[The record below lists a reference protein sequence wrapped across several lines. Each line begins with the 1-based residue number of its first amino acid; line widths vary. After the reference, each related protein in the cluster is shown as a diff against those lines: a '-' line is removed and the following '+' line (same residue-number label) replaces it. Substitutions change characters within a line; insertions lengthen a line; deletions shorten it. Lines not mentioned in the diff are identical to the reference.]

1 MDSIRIAPEVV
12 RFSGSDAARNRRNM
26 MRTPPSSE
34 ALPVLTE
41 PDGFLAEKSPES
53 DSSFRELF
61 EFAPVAY
68 HEIDAAGTLRRVN
81 HTECRMLGFTA
92 AEMIGKPVWDF
103 VATDQ
108 KEQCQ
113 QAIRRRVSG
122 EELLTAFECDFL
134 RRDGGYLILEIY
146 DSLIHNGSG
155 EIKGIRSVLLDVT
168 DRRLAEQLLA
178 NEVTERERL
187 TVALRRSK
195 EEAEK
200 ANRAKSEFL
209 SRMSHELRTPLNAIL
224 GFAQLLEMAALD
236 RDKKESVAQI
246 LKAGQHLLG
255 LINEVLEISRIEA
268 GRLSISPEAV
278 LISSAVQEVV
288 DLLNPIAARRSIS
301 VRDEIPRSPRR
312 HVMADQQRL
321 KQVLLNVISN
331 AIKYNCDAGTVTIS
345 SEEIDGKRLRLK
357 VRDTGSGI
365 NLDQKDKL
373 FTPFERLGAETTGVE
388 GTGLGLALS
397 KRLIEIM
404 KGSIGVENNPD
415 RGATFSIELPLVQ
428 DPVEQ
433 LQSTMP
439 ETSVTAV
446 PVSEQRD
453 RIVLYVEDNLSNIT
467 LIEHIMVQRPH
478 VKLVAAMQGRLGLD
492 LAREHRPDL
501 ILLDLHLPDISGE
514 DVLQG
519 VRQIPE
525 MRNTP
530 VIVVS
535 ADATRGRIER
545 LLSMGVVDYLSKPLD
560 VKRFLQLLDS
570 TLSGM
575 DN

>member
-1 MDSIRIAPEVV
+1 MIRTGIPSGPLPAAPP
-12 RFSGSDAARNRRNM
+12 RGRA
-26 MRTPPSSE
+26 SS
-34 ALPVLTE
+34 
-41 PDGFLAEKSPES
+41 KNSPEL
-53 DSSFRELF
+53 DTTFRELF

-68 HEIDAAGTLRRVN
+68 HEIDATGILRRVN
-81 HTECRMLGFTA
+81 QTECRMLGYTA
-92 AEMIGKPVWDF
+92 AEMIGNPVWQF
-103 VATDQ
+103 VAADQ
-108 KEQCQ
+108 QEQCRQ
-113 QAIRRRVSG
+113 SIERKIGGDEPLSP
-122 EELLTAFECDFL
+122 FERDFL

-146 DSLIHNGSG
+146 DSVIRNGAG
-155 EIKGIRSVLLDVT
+155 EATGIRSVLLDVT

-236 RDKKESVAQI
+236 RDKRESVGQI

-278 LISSAVQEVV
+278 QIGLAVQEAL
-288 DLLNPIAARRSIS
+288 DLLTPMASRRNIM
-301 VRDEIPRSPRR
+301 VRDEISRDRQR
-312 HVMADQQRL
+312 HVLADQQRL
-321 KQVLLNVISN
+321 KQVLLNVITN

-345 SEEIDGKRLRLK
+345 AQEVESNRLRVK
-357 VRDTGSGI
+357 VRDTGPGI
-365 NLDQKDKL
+365 KPGSEGKL
-373 FTPFERLGAETTGVE
+373 FTPFERLGAEQTGVE

-397 KRLIEIM
+397 KRLLEVM
-404 KGSIGVENNPD
+404 GGSIGVENNPD
-415 RGATFSIELPLVQ
+415 RGATFWMELPLVN
-428 DPVEQ
+428 DPVAQ
-433 LQSTMP
+433 AQTAMADLPATTPP
-439 ETSVTAV
+439 E
-446 PVSEQRD
+446 PQQRE

-467 LIEHIMVQRPH
+467 LIEHIIVHRPN

-519 VRQIPE
+519 LRQQPE
-525 MRNTP
+525 LRNTP
-530 VIVVS
+530 VIVIS

-545 LLSMGVVDYLSKPLD
+545 LLSMGVLDYLPKPLD
-560 VKRFLQLLDS
+560 IKRFLQLLDGC
-570 TLSGM
+570 LSEM
-575 DN
+575 DNPK

>member
-1 MDSIRIAPEVV
+1 MIRTDTPAGPLPAAPP
-12 RFSGSDAARNRRNM
+12 RRRAGSQN
-26 MRTPPSSE
+26 SSE
-34 ALPVLTE
+34 LDTT
-41 PDGFLAEKSPES
+41 
-53 DSSFRELF
+53 FRELF

-68 HEIDAAGTLRRVN
+68 HEIDSTGILRRVN
-81 HTECRMLGFTA
+81 QTECRMLGYTA
-92 AEMIGKPVWDF
+92 AEMIGNPVWQF
-103 VATDQ
+103 VAADQ
-108 KEQCQ
+108 QEQCRQ
-113 QAIRRRVSG
+113 SIERKIAG
-122 EELLTAFECDFL
+122 EEPLSPFERDFL

-146 DSLIHNGSG
+146 DSVIRNSAGQAT
-155 EIKGIRSVLLDVT
+155 GIRSVLLDVT

-236 RDKKESVAQI
+236 RDKRESVAQI

-278 LISSAVQEVV
+278 QISLAVQEAL
-288 DLLNPIAARRSIS
+288 DLLTPMAARRNIM
-301 VRDEIPRSPRR
+301 VRDEVARDRRR
-312 HVMADQQRL
+312 HVLADQQRL
-321 KQVLLNVISN
+321 KQVLLNVITN
-331 AIKYNCDAGTVTIS
+331 AINYNCDAGTVTIS
-345 SEEIDGKRLRLK
+345 TQEVESNRLRIK
-357 VRDTGSGI
+357 VRDTGPGI
-365 NLDQKDKL
+365 KPGSEGKL
-373 FTPFERLGAETTGVE
+373 FTPFERLGAEQTGVE

-397 KRLIEIM
+397 KRLIEVM
-404 KGSIGVENNPD
+404 GGSMGVENNPD
-415 RGATFSIELPLVQ
+415 RGATFWLELPLVK
-428 DPVEQ
+428 DPVAQ
-433 LQSTMP
+433 AQ
-439 ETSVTAV
+439 TAIADLPATAPPV
-446 PVSEQRD
+446 PQQRQ

-467 LIEHIMVQRPH
+467 LIEHIIVHRPQ

-519 VRQIPE
+519 LRQIPE
-525 MRNTP
+525 LKSTP
-530 VIVVS
+530 VIVIS

-545 LLSMGVVDYLSKPLD
+545 LLSMGVLDYLPKPLD
-560 VKRFLQLLDS
+560 IKRFLQLLDGC
-570 TLSGM
+570 LSEM
-575 DN
+575 DNPK

>member
-1 MDSIRIAPEVV
+1 
-12 RFSGSDAARNRRNM
+12 M
-26 MRTPPSSE
+26 MRTGTPSGTLPTAPPRGRVNSQNPSE
-34 ALPVLTE
+34 LDT
-41 PDGFLAEKSPES
+41 
-53 DSSFRELF
+53 SFRELF

-68 HEIDAAGTLRRVN
+68 HEIDAAGILRRVN
-81 HTECRMLGFTA
+81 QTECRMLGYSA
-92 AEMIGKPVWDF
+92 AEMIGNPVWQF
-103 VATDQ
+103 VAADQ
-108 KEQCQ
+108 QEQCR
-113 QAIRRRVSG
+113 QAIERKISG
-122 EELLTAFECDFL
+122 DEPVAPFERDFL

-146 DSLIHNGSG
+146 DSLIRNAAG
-155 EIKGIRSVLLDVT
+155 EATGIRSVLLDVT

-236 RDKKESVAQI
+236 RDKRESVAQI

-278 LISSAVQEVV
+278 LISSAVQETL
-288 DLLNPIAARRSIS
+288 DLLTPMASRRNIMVREEIS
-301 VRDEIPRSPRR
+301 RDRRR
-312 HVMADQQRL
+312 HVLADQQRL
-321 KQVLLNVISN
+321 KQVLLNVITN
-331 AIKYNCDAGTVTIS
+331 AIKYNGDAGTVTIS
-345 SEEIDGKRLRLK
+345 AEEVEGNRLRVK
-357 VRDTGSGI
+357 VRDTGPGI
-365 NLDQKDKL
+365 KPGSETKL
-373 FTPFERLGAETTGVE
+373 FTPFERLGAEQTGVE

-397 KRLIEIM
+397 KRLLEVM
-404 KGSIGVENNPD
+404 GGSIGVENNPD
-415 RGATFSIELPLVQ
+415 RGATFWLELPLVK
-428 DPVEQ
+428 DPVAQ
-433 LQSTMP
+433 AQTAIADLPAAAPP
-439 ETSVTAV
+439 E
-446 PVSEQRD
+446 PQQRE

-467 LIEHIMVQRPH
+467 LIEHIIVHRPH

-519 VRQIPE
+519 LRQQPE
-525 MRNTP
+525 LKNTP
-530 VIVVS
+530 VIVIS

-545 LLSMGVVDYLSKPLD
+545 LLSMGVLDYLPKPLD
-560 VKRFLQLLDS
+560 IKRFLQLLDGC
-570 TLSGM
+570 LSEM
-575 DN
+575 DNPK

>member
-1 MDSIRIAPEVV
+1 MIRTGTPSGPLPAAPPLGRV
-12 RFSGSDAARNRRNM
+12 SSHN
-26 MRTPPSSE
+26 SSE
-34 ALPVLTE
+34 LDT
-41 PDGFLAEKSPES
+41 K
-53 DSSFRELF
+53 FRELF

-68 HEIDAAGTLRRVN
+68 HEIDATGILRRVN
-81 HTECRMLGFTA
+81 QTECRMLGYTA
-92 AEMIGKPVWDF
+92 AEMIGNPVWQF
-103 VATDQ
+103 VAVDQ
-108 KEQCQ
+108 QEQCR
-113 QAIRRRVSG
+113 QAIARKIAG
-122 EELLTAFECDFL
+122 EPLSPFERDFL

-146 DSLIHNGSG
+146 DSLIRNGAG
-155 EIKGIRSVLLDVT
+155 AATGIRSVLLDVT

-236 RDKKESVAQI
+236 RDKRESVAQI

-278 LISSAVQEVV
+278 LIGVAVQETL
-288 DLLNPIAARRSIS
+288 DLLTPMATRRNIM
-301 VRDEIPRSPRR
+301 VRDEIARDRRR
-312 HVMADQQRL
+312 HVLADQQRL
-321 KQVLLNVISN
+321 KQILLNVITN

-345 SEEIDGKRLRLK
+345 AQEVEGNRLRVK
-357 VRDTGSGI
+357 VRDTGPGI
-365 NLDQKDKL
+365 KPGSEAKL
-373 FTPFERLGAETTGVE
+373 FTPFERLGAEQTGVE

-397 KRLIEIM
+397 KRLLEVM
-404 KGSIGVENNPD
+404 GGSIGVENNPD
-415 RGATFSIELPLVQ
+415 RGATFWMELPLVK
-428 DPVEQ
+428 DPVAQAETAIAD
-433 LQSTMP
+433 LPSTAAP
-439 ETSVTAV
+439 A
-446 PVSEQRD
+446 PQQRE
-453 RIVLYVEDNLSNIT
+453 RIVLYVEDNLSNIA
-467 LIEHIMVQRPH
+467 LIEHIIVHRPH

-519 VRQIPE
+519 LRQQPE
-525 MRNTP
+525 LRNTP
-530 VIVVS
+530 VIVIS

-545 LLSMGVVDYLSKPLD
+545 LLSMGVVDYLPKPLD
-560 VKRFLQLLDS
+560 IKRFLQLLDGC
-570 TLSGM
+570 LSEM
-575 DN
+575 DNSK

>member
-1 MDSIRIAPEVV
+1 M
-12 RFSGSDAARNRRNM
+12 
-26 MRTPPSSE
+26 PPTSTSSE
-34 ALPVLTE
+34 PSTAASGPE
-41 PDGFLAEKSPES
+41 ICAPQKPSES
-53 DSSFRELF
+53 DSPFRELF

-68 HEIDAAGTLRRVN
+68 HEVDASGILRRVN
-81 HTECRMLGFTA
+81 HTEFRMLGYTRE
-92 AEMIGKPVWDF
+92 EMVGRPVWQF
-103 VATDQ
+103 VASDQ
-108 KEQCQ
+108 QEQCR
-113 QAIRRRVSG
+113 QAIHRKVSG
-122 EELLTAFECDFL
+122 EEPLGPFERDFL

-146 DSLIHNGSG
+146 DSLIYNRAG
-155 EIKGIRSVLLDVT
+155 EVTGIRSVLLDVT

-224 GFAQLLEMAALD
+224 GFAQLLEMSALD
-236 RDKKESVAQI
+236 RDKREAVAQI

-278 LISSAVQEVV
+278 PIGSAVQETL
-288 DLLNPIAARRSIS
+288 DLLSPMAARRNIV
-301 VRDEIPRSPRR
+301 VRDDVAKARRR
-312 HVMADQQRL
+312 HVLADQQRL
-321 KQVLLNVISN
+321 KQVLLNVITN

-345 SEEIDGKRLRLK
+345 SEEVEGARLRVK
-357 VRDTGSGI
+357 VRDDGPGI
-365 NLDQKDKL
+365 KAESRAKL
-373 FTPFERLGAETTGVE
+373 FTPFERLGAEQTGVE

-397 KRLIEIM
+397 KRLIEAM
-404 KGSIGVENNPD
+404 GGTIGVENNPD
-415 RGATFSIELPLVQ
+415 RGSTFWLELPLVQ
-428 DPVEQ
+428 DPVAQ
-433 LQSTMP
+433 LENAMP
-439 ETSVTAV
+439 VVPATAE
-446 PVSEQRD
+446 PVKQQRQ

-467 LIEHIMVQRPH
+467 LIEHIIVHRPH

-514 DVLQG
+514 EVLRG
-519 VRQIPE
+519 LREVPALE
-525 MRNTP
+525 NTP
-530 VIVVS
+530 VIVIS

-545 LLSMGVVDYLSKPLD
+545 LLSMGVLDYLPKPLD
-560 VKRFLQLLDS
+560 IKRFLQLLDS
-570 TLSGM
+570 FLSGM
-575 DN
+575 DNSK